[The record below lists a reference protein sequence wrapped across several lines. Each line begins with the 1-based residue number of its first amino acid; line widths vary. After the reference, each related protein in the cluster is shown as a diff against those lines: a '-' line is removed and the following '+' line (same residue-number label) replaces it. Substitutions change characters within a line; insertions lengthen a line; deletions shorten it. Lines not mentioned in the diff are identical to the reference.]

1 MRPRDVARVIAPS
14 DAGVPSAGAPYGP
27 LPNTARAATS
37 RASRAANPP
46 QNHGR
51 GHPMPREFHLFGLG
65 NALVDIFLE
74 VSDAELASLGFEK
87 GSMRLVERDEQRQ
100 LLERFRGHEPRLVSG
115 GSVGPE
121 QAPILLATAVA
132 IIATIAQIGYL
143 LARGRK
149 VDGMLWV
156 SLAIIVVF
164 GGATIYF
171 HNEAFIKWKPT
182 VLYWV
187 FAVVLL
193 GAQLLMNKNLIRMM
207 MKGQVE
213 LPDPIWTRLNLAW
226 AAFFAAMGVINLYI
240 AFNFATSTW
249 VNFKL
254 FGFMGLMIAFVVAQ
268 TMFLSKYIKDPG

>member
-1 MRPRDVARVIAPS
+1 MKFLLDMFPVILFFGVFKWGEGHA
-14 DAGVPSAGAPYGP
+14 DAAQAMVGQYLSG
-27 LPNTARAATS
+27 
-37 RASRAANPP
+37 
-46 QNHGR
+46 
-51 GHPMPREFHLFGLG
+51 M
-65 NALVDIFLE
+65 
-74 VSDAELASLGFEK
+74 
-87 GSMRLVERDEQRQ
+87 
-100 LLERFRGHEPRLVSG
+100 VSG

-132 IIATIAQIGYL
+132 IVATIAQIAYL
-143 LARGRK
+143 LIRGRK

-187 FAVVLL
+187 FAVVLV
-193 GAQLLMNKNLIRMM
+193 GAQFTMGKNLIRLM
-207 MKGQVE
+207 MKAQID
-213 LPDPIWTRLNLAW
+213 LPDPVWTRLNLAW
-226 AAFFAAMGVINLYI
+226 AGFFAAMGALNLYI
-240 AFNFATSTW
+240 AFNFPTAVW

-254 FGFMGLMIAFVVAQ
+254 FGFMGLMIAFVIAQ

>member
-1 MRPRDVARVIAPS
+1 MKFLFDMFPVILFFGVFKWGESHS
-14 DAGVPSAGAPYGP
+14 DAA
-27 LPNTARAATS
+27 
-37 RASRAANPP
+37 
-46 QNHGR
+46 Q
-51 GHPMPREFHLFGLG
+51 
-65 NALVDIFLE
+65 
-74 VSDAELASLGFEK
+74 
-87 GSMRLVERDEQRQ
+87 SMVGQYLS
-100 LLERFRGHEPRLVSG
+100 GLVSG

-132 IIATIAQIGYL
+132 IVATVAQIGYL
-143 LARGRK
+143 ILRGKK
-149 VDGMLWV
+149 VDAMLWV

-187 FAVVLL
+187 FAIVLV
-193 GAQLLMNKNLIRMM
+193 GAQVLMNKNLIRLM
-207 MKGQVE
+207 MKAQID
-213 LPDPIWTRLNLAW
+213 LPDPVWTRLNLAW

-240 AFNFATSTW
+240 AFNFPTSTW

-268 TMFLSKYIKDPG
+268 TMFLSKYIKDAG

>member
-1 MRPRDVARVIAPS
+1 MKFLFDMFPVILFFGVFKWGEGHA
-14 DAGVPSAGAPYGP
+14 DAAQAMVGQYLSG
-27 LPNTARAATS
+27 
-37 RASRAANPP
+37 
-46 QNHGR
+46 
-51 GHPMPREFHLFGLG
+51 
-65 NALVDIFLE
+65 
-74 VSDAELASLGFEK
+74 
-87 GSMRLVERDEQRQ
+87 
-100 LLERFRGHEPRLVSG
+100 LVSG

-132 IIATIAQIGYL
+132 IIATIAQIAYL
-143 LARGRK
+143 LVRGRK

-187 FAVVLL
+187 FAVVLI
-193 GAQLLMNKNLIRMM
+193 GAQLTMGKNLIRLM
-207 MKGQVE
+207 MKAQID
-213 LPDPIWTRLNLAW
+213 LPDPVWNRLNLAW
-226 AAFFAAMGVINLYI
+226 AGFFAAMGALNLYI
-240 AFNFATSTW
+240 AFSFPTSVW

>member
-1 MRPRDVARVIAPS
+1 MKFLFDMFPVILFFGVFKWGES
-14 DAGVPSAGAPYGP
+14 HTDAAQSMVGQYLSA
-27 LPNTARAATS
+27 
-37 RASRAANPP
+37 
-46 QNHGR
+46 
-51 GHPMPREFHLFGLG
+51 
-65 NALVDIFLE
+65 
-74 VSDAELASLGFEK
+74 
-87 GSMRLVERDEQRQ
+87 
-100 LLERFRGHEPRLVSG
+100 LVSG
-115 GSVGPE
+115 GAVGPE

-143 LARGRK
+143 LLRGKK

-187 FAVVLL
+187 FAIVLV
-193 GAQLLMNKNLIRMM
+193 GAQLLMNKNLIRLM
-207 MKGQVE
+207 MKAQID
-213 LPDPIWTRLNLAW
+213 LPDPIWTRLNMAW

-240 AFNFATSTW
+240 AFNFPTSVW

-268 TMFLSKYIKDPG
+268 TMFLSKYIKDAG